1 MADRHKLD
9 WIQALRG
16 IAALLVVVTHARRY
30 LLDTEWRPFVEH
42 YIMPAA
48 QGVDLFFLVSGFI
61 MVYTTRSADGS
72 LRYASGFL
80 IKRFA
85 RVWPVYVVAVLL
97 WLAFQAATAQPIAP
111 LANILK
117 SLCFLPVST
126 HQPPYL
132 GLPYAIGWTLN
143 YEFYFYVIFGL
154 SILFGSAR
162 WIAFSA
168 WLGLTLLLAPWLAA
182 GYVSLQ
188 VGNDYHFGTAL
199 ANQITNPMVWEFAGG
214 VLIGLLYRSKLSIPR
229 SRLSDALV
237 VACIALVVAVSW
249 RTSPDWIHG
258 PIRWGAPL
266 MLMFAVMALTYK
278 NAEPRVPRFLVW
290 LGGLSYS
297 LYLLHYIVFSVVA
310 QLFTLM
316 GWQKLTATWGFVLL
330 IVPLPLAAA
339 ALSKRYVEDGLAV
352 RVRDWLLVV
361 HARVFAAPMPTDR
374 SASAKEA

>member
-1 MADRHKLD
+1 MAERHKLD

-16 IAALLVVVTHARRY
+16 VAALLVVLTHARRY
-30 LLDTEWRPFVEH
+30 LLETEWRPFVEH

-61 MVYTTRSADGS
+61 MVYTTRGADGS

-85 RVWPVYVVAVLL
+85 RVWPVYAVAVLL
-97 WLAFQAATAQPIAP
+97 WIAFLAATAQPIAP

-143 YEFYFYVIFGL
+143 YEFYFYVVFGL
-154 SILFGSAR
+154 AILFGSAR
-162 WIAFSA
+162 WIAFAA
-168 WLGLTLLLAPWLAA
+168 WLVLTLVLAPWLAA
-182 GYVSLQ
+182 GYVSLLAN
-188 VGNDYHFGTAL
+188 NDYHFGSAL
-199 ANQITNPMVWEFAGG
+199 AGQLTNPMVWEFAAG
-214 VLIGLLYRSKLSIPR
+214 VLIGLLYRSKLSLPR
-229 SRLSDALV
+229 SKLTDALIAACV
-237 VACIALVVAVSW
+237 LLIVATAW
-249 RTSPDWIHG
+249 RTAPVWVHG

-278 NAEPRVPRFLVW
+278 NAEPRVPRVLVW
-290 LGGLSYS
+290 LGGISYS
-297 LYLLHYIVFSVVA
+297 LYLLHYIVFCA
-310 QLFTLM
+310 ITQLFVLA
-316 GWQKLTATWGFVLL
+316 GQEKLTATWPYAIL
-330 IVPLPLAAA
+330 IVPVPLAVA

-352 RVRDWLLVV
+352 RVRDRLLAL
-361 HARVFAAPMPTDR
+361 HARIFATP
-374 SASAKEA
+374 ASAEGRVSTKEA